1 MFQSVL
7 LDGKWLVMMFK
18 ALISD
23 EPYGSRASAIFIL
36 VCLAAMLFAINY
48 IIGYT
53 ISYDMLIAY
62 YGPVS
67 AFYNVVISF
76 ITLPIFSY
84 MFYKSSLFMHSPFGE
99 YILYRSELGRIVSL
113 LLWVA
118 FCFGCFYDP
127 CVYFGIKALLF
138 VIAAV
143 VYKHLLD
150 ISHKRRT
157 VEYSASPEYLL
168 RTYGPINLKNISHL
182 TWQNQEV
189 IQEALIRDPWG
200 AIQMIPYYDRHVWI
214 EQAVLL
220 NGHCFQFASKEIRQN
235 RQPNSHMMVISGL
248 PWSLEYCSKEYFGHD
263 KAIARACVERMGG
276 DVKNDIYHNAFK
288 VFDGELLAQLIIARM
303 AQDVSFKRF
312 VRDLGWLIWPEAI
325 VKQLPLSAMMTHA
338 DIAHYQCKLE
348 GVDQLIIQHISHY
361 CSCNDFGLFREAMM
375 IIEPSSQKP
384 HHEDTLD
391 AGINHLQVPQWA
403 CN

>member
-23 EPYGSRASAIFIL
+23 EPYGSRGSAIFKL

-48 IIGYT
+48 IIGYM

-62 YGPVS
+62 NGQVGAFIILLSSLIILPV
-67 AFYNVVISF
+67 Y
-76 ITLPIFSY
+76 SY
-84 MFYKSSLFMHSPFGE
+84 MFYRSSFIMHSPLCE
-99 YILYRSELGRIVSL
+99 DILYSSELGRIFSL
-113 LLWVA
+113 LLSVA
-118 FCFGCFYDP
+118 FCVFYFYDP
-127 CVYFGIKALLF
+127 CVYFGCKALLF

-143 VYKHLLD
+143 VWKHLSD
-150 ISHKRRT
+150 IRTKRMT
-157 VEYSASPEYLL
+157 VEYFASPEDLL
-168 RTYGPINLKNISHL
+168 RTNGPINLKNISHL
-182 TWQNQEV
+182 TWQNEEV
-189 IQEALIRDPWG
+189 IQEALIRDPCG
-200 AIQMIPYYDRHVWI
+200 AINMIPYYDRHVWI

-235 RQPNSHMMVISGL
+235 RHPNSHMMVISGL
-248 PWSLEYCSKEYFGHD
+248 PWSLEYCSKEHFGHD
-263 KAIARACVERMGG
+263 KAIARACVGRMGG
-276 DVKNDIYHNAFK
+276 DVKNDIYHNVFK
-288 VFDGELLAQLIIARM
+288 VFDGELLAQLIIERM

-312 VRDLGWLIWPEAI
+312 VRDSGWLIWPEAI

-338 DIAHYQCKLE
+338 DIAHYQCKQE

-361 CSCNDFGLFREAMM
+361 CSCSDFGVFREVMM
-375 IIEPSSQKP
+375 IKEPSSQKP
-384 HHEDTLD
+384 HHEDAFD
-391 AGINHLQVPQWA
+391 ADINHLQVPRLA